1 MWKDYLTSLGDLRCR
16 TLTRVNEV
24 HLNNISQNGSQN
36 EISQKEIIDVKNIYI
51 LLEYI
56 FKATVS

>member
-1 MWKDYLTSLGDLRCR
+1 MWNHYLTSLGDLRCR

-24 HLNNISQNGSQN
+24 HLKNISQNESR
-36 EISQKEIIDVKNIYI
+36 IIYVKNIYI
-51 LLEYI
+51 LLENI

>member
-1 MWKDYLTSLGDLRCR
+1 MWKDYLTSLGDLRCC

-24 HLNNISQNGSQN
+24 HLNNISQNESR
-36 EISQKEIIDVKNIYI
+36 ITYLKNIYI

>member
-16 TLTRVNEV
+16 TITRFNEV
-24 HLNNISQNGSQN
+24 HLNNISKN
-36 EISQKEIIDVKNIYI
+36 EGRIIYVKNIYI

-56 FKATVS
+56 FKASVS